1 MGVVG
6 PLDAY
11 AAAFLAVLLIVS
23 AAHKAL
29 DRRRM
34 AGSVDALLG
43 VGGGLAGV
51 ALGCAALAEL
61 AAGVA
66 LILPTTRLIGAV
78 AAAVIWSAYL
88 RLILRAV
95 DEGRADIDCG
105 CTFGRRSAPLG
116 MFDAAR
122 NLTLVALAAGTAA
135 GAAHA
140 PMVGATEVLAGLGL
154 FTLYMALEQV
164 SSQARWA

>member
-6 PLDAY
+6 ALDGY

-43 VGGGLAGV
+43 ASGGLAVV

-66 LILPTTRLIGAV
+66 LIMPATRLIGAV

-95 DEGRADIDCG
+95 D
-105 CTFGRRSAPLG
+105 
-116 MFDAAR
+116 
-122 NLTLVALAAGTAA
+122 
-135 GAAHA
+135 
-140 PMVGATEVLAGLGL
+140 
-154 FTLYMALEQV
+154 
-164 SSQARWA
+164 

>member
-1 MGVVG
+1 MGVFG
-6 PLDAY
+6 ALDAY

-23 AAHKAL
+23 AAHKVL

-34 AGSVDALLG
+34 AGSVRALAG
-43 VGGGLAGV
+43 IGGGLSVA
-51 ALGCAALAEL
+51 ALGCAALAEF
-61 AAGVA
+61 AAGIA
-66 LILPTTRLIGAV
+66 LILPATRLIGAV
-78 AAAVIWSAYL
+78 AAAVIWSGYL

-122 NLTLVALAAGTAA
+122 NLTLVALAAATAA
-135 GAAHA
+135 GATHA
-140 PMVGATEVLAGLGL
+140 PIVGATEVLAGLGML
-154 FTLYMALEQV
+154 TLYLALEQV